1 MGMRSMK
8 EKVLMVVLG
17 LVVVAAIWYLMF
29 FTPTKDEIAD
39 LQVQQQTIAEE
50 DQTVLDQIA
59 VFKKWQEQLGL
70 DLDSDSDDFT
80 KIADYN
86 NLVQMT
92 DELNQ
97 IFVPADSY
105 NLNFETPARGE
116 KYYRRNIKVSFQAG
130 SYEVARGILESLDA
144 MEHGCFISDISV
156 SVGGEQVSVS
166 LTMSIFEYFY
176 EKPIETPEDVP
187 TE

>member
-8 EKVLMVVLG
+8 EKVLMVILG
-17 LVVVAAIWYLMF
+17 LVVVAAIWYLMYY
-29 FTPTKDEIAD
+29 TPTKDEIAD

-50 DQTVLDQIA
+50 DQTVKDQIA

-116 KYYRRNIKVSFQAG
+116 KYYRRNIKVNYSTAT
-130 SYEVARGILESLDA
+130 YEQARGILEQLDA
-144 MEHGCFISDISV
+144 MEHGCYISD
-156 SVGGEQVSVS
+156 VGFTVNEAKSSVS

-176 EKPIETPEDVP
+176 EEPKETPEDVP
-187 TE
+187 IE

>member
-1 MGMRSMK
+1 MGMRTMK
-8 EKVLMVVLG
+8 EKVLMVILG
-17 LVVVAAIWYLMF
+17 LVVVAAVWYLMF
-29 FTPTKDEIAD
+29 LTPTQEEIAN
-39 LQVQQQTIAEE
+39 LQEEQKTIAEE
-50 DQTVLDQIA
+50 DQTVKDQIA

-116 KYYRRNIKVSFQAG
+116 KYYRRNIQVSFTAG
-130 SYEVARGILESLDA
+130 SYETARGILENLDA
-144 MEHGCFISDISV
+144 MEHGCFLSDVTFTV
-156 SVGGEQVSVS
+156 SGEQVSVG
-166 LTMSIFEYFY
+166 LKMSIFEYFY
-176 EKPIETPEDVP
+176 EEPLEVPDEVP